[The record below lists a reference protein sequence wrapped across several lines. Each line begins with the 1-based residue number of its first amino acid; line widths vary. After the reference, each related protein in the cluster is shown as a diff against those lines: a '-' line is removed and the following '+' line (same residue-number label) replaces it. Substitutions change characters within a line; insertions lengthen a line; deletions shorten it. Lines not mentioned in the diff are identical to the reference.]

1 MSKNTKEIKNL
12 SDVELNDQLKDLSKS
27 LFNLR
32 FQNTINQLENPVR
45 IREVRREIARIKT
58 EQRKRELAAE

>member
-32 FQNTINQLENPVR
+32 FQNTIKQLENPVR